1 MISDASSGKGAAG
14 ASRRETTTLGR
25 SIVPLVA
32 MAALAAVWVRT
43 RSTDSA
49 SEATRADNDAVQV
62 RDTGWPRLQ
71 RVVVDTYKRFA
82 RDRIVL
88 VAAGLTF
95 FGLLAIFPAITA
107 MVSIYGL
114 VSDPTAVRE
123 HVDLLAGVL
132 PGGAMEILREQLDR
146 LVSQDRA
153 ALGFG
158 LALSL
163 AVAFWTANGGM
174 KSLFTALNIV
184 HDEDEGRGLLKLTLV
199 TLGFTVAMVLF
210 FVTVLAVIV
219 ALPLG
224 LQWVGLQAD
233 SLLLVRWP
241 LLLAVV
247 VLLLAVVFRYGPDR
261 RNLPWR
267 GVVWGAV
274 VASVLWLALSILFSW
289 YVQNFG
295 SYNKTYGSLG
305 AVIGFMTW
313 MWLSWIVIL
322 LGAELNASLERE
334 GHADDAG

>member
-1 MISDASSGKGAAG
+1 MTDDPTGGGAARG
-14 ASRRETTTLGR
+14 AVRKGDRKARRSLL
-25 SIVPLVA
+25 SLLA
-32 MAALAAVWVRT
+32 MAALAAAWGRRNADESPRAEEPVDRT
-43 RSTDSA
+43 DGTAWSKFKRIL
-49 SEATRADNDAVQV
+49 V
-62 RDTGWPRLQ
+62 G
-71 RVVVDTYKRFA
+71 TYKGFA
-82 RDRIVL
+82 NDRIVL

-107 MVSIYGL
+107 LVSIYGL
-114 VSDPTAVRE
+114 VSDPAAVRE

-146 LVSQDRA
+146 IVNQDSA

-184 HDEDEGRGLLKLTLV
+184 HDEDEGRGFFKLTLV

-210 FVTVLAVIV
+210 FVTVLSVIV

-233 SLLLVRWP
+233 LLLLLRWP

-247 VLLLAVVFRYGPDR
+247 VVLLAVVFRYGPDR
-261 RNLPWR
+261 RRLPWR
-267 GVVWGAV
+267 GVLWGAA
-274 VASVLWLALSILFSW
+274 VAAVLWLALSILFSW

-305 AVIGFMTW
+305 AIIGFMTW

-322 LGAELNASLERE
+322 SGAELNAALERE
-334 GHADDAG
+334 GRTDRTETPAT